1 MAKTFLSYQDQISQ
15 LQSEKQLLIPNPA
28 YAENMLEKLSYYTLI
43 GGYKDLFEKSCI
55 REISP
60 WSHI

>member
-15 LQSEKQLLIPNPA
+15 LQSEKQLLISSPA

-43 GGYKDLFEKSCI
+43 GGYKDLFKNPASGK
-55 REISP
+55 
-60 WSHI
+60 